1 MEGRPTEIKGTKILT
16 KDPSRFQGT
25 KSDNNHM
32 DGLKL
37 LHFLFCK
44 RNYAGGGPSLLK
56 EDRISTHHLEKIC
69 IKSNKSLTLAI
80 WTVLDSNVE
89 EN

>member
-1 MEGRPTEIKGTKILT
+1 
-16 KDPSRFQGT
+16 
-25 KSDNNHM
+25 M

-69 IKSNKSLTLAI
+69 IKANKSLTLAI

-89 EN
+89 ENWIGKGQQSWGTKGCVIDIDWS